1 MIIYDYFSTAPVA
14 FNIACGVLGLLIGSF
29 LNVVIYRLPIMME
42 RDWKRQCEEFLAD
55 DEETSSS
62 KDNQQERFDLT
73 LPRSRC
79 SSCNHPIAAWD
90 NIPVLSYLIL
100 AGKCRH
106 CKSRVSFRYPFV
118 ELLTAAASVSVAMHF
133 GFGVQALFALILTW
147 SLIALTFID
156 YDTQLLP
163 DDITMPLLWLGLIIS
178 VESVFVESSTSII
191 GAAAGYL
198 SLWLVYQLFRLVT
211 GKEGMGFGD
220 FKLLALLGA
229 WLGWQML
236 PLVILLSS
244 VVGAIIGIS
253 LVLFKKHNKDH
264 PIPFGPYL
272 AIAGWIALMYGQVI
286 VDQYLTL
293 TF

>member
-1 MIIYDYFSTAPVA
+1 MIIYDYFSSSPIA
-14 FNIACGVLGLLIGSF
+14 FSIVCGVLGLLIGSF

-42 RDWKRQCEEFLAD
+42 RDWKKQCEEFLAD
-55 DEETSSS
+55 DKVISHSNN
-62 KDNQQERFDLT
+62 DQQEQFDLT

-79 SSCNHPIAAWD
+79 SSCHHPIAAWD

-100 AGKCRH
+100 AGKCRY

-118 ELLTAAASVSVAMHF
+118 ELLTAVASVSVAMHF

-163 DDITMPLLWLGLIIS
+163 DDITLPLLWLGLIIS
-178 VESVFVESSTSII
+178 VEAVFVNSSTSII
-191 GAAAGYL
+191 GAVAGYL

-272 AIAGWIALMYGQVI
+272 AIAGWIALMYGEVI